1 MDDGA
6 YMRRALK
13 LAEKGMGWTSPN
25 PIVGAVIV
33 KNGRIIG
40 EGYHLRYGEKHAE
53 RNALDSCRESPTGA
67 VMYVTLEPCCHY
79 GKQPPC
85 VEAILEAGIRRIVI
99 GSSDPNPKVSGKG
112 VRILREHGV
121 EVTEHV
127 EEAACD
133 ALNQIFFH
141 YIRTGQPYVAM
152 KYAMTMDGKIAAY
165 TGKSQWVT
173 GTKAREHVQRLRQQ
187 YSGIMVGM
195 GTVLADDPSLT
206 CRIRGGKNPVR
217 IICDSM
223 LRTPL
228 DSRLIETAGEVP
240 TILATACKDPSR
252 CGVYQ
257 DKGCRV
263 LTVPGADGRVDLQ
276 ELVRTLGRMEI
287 DSILLEG
294 GGTLNWSALRSGI
307 VQKVFC
313 YMAPKLFGG
322 AKAKTPV
329 EGSGCADPNEAVK
342 IKEIKI
348 RQIGEDYLMEG
359 MVDRDVYRDH

>member
-1 MDDGA
+1 
-6 YMRRALK
+6 
-13 LAEKGMGWTSPN
+13 
-25 PIVGAVIV
+25 
-33 KNGRIIG
+33 
-40 EGYHLRYGEKHAE
+40 
-53 RNALDSCRESPTGA
+53 
-67 VMYVTLEPCCHY
+67 
-79 GKQPPC
+79 
-85 VEAILEAGIRRIVI
+85 
-99 GSSDPNPKVSGKG
+99 
-112 VRILREHGV
+112 
-121 EVTEHV
+121 
-127 EEAACD
+127 
-133 ALNQIFFH
+133 
-141 YIRTGQPYVAM
+141 
-152 KYAMTMDGKIAAY
+152 
-165 TGKSQWVT
+165 
-173 GTKAREHVQRLRQQ
+173 
-187 YSGIMVGM
+187 M

-329 EGSGCADPNEAVK
+329 EGSGCADPDEAVK

>member
-1 MDDGA
+1 M
-6 YMRRALK
+6 
-13 LAEKGMGWTSPN
+13 
-25 PIVGAVIV
+25 
-33 KNGRIIG
+33 
-40 EGYHLRYGEKHAE
+40 
-53 RNALDSCRESPTGA
+53 
-67 VMYVTLEPCCHY
+67 
-79 GKQPPC
+79 
-85 VEAILEAGIRRIVI
+85 
-99 GSSDPNPKVSGKG
+99 
-112 VRILREHGV
+112 

-263 LTVPGADGRVDLQ
+263 LTVPGADGRVGSSGAGEDAGQDGDRQHPPGRRRYLK
-276 ELVRTLGRMEI
+276 LVCSEVGDCAEGF
-287 DSILLEG
+287 LLH
-294 GGTLNWSALRSGI
+294 
-307 VQKVFC
+307 
-313 YMAPKLFGG
+313 G
-322 AKAKTPV
+322 AKAFRRCKGKDTC
-329 EGSGCADPNEAVK
+329 GGQWM
-342 IKEIKI
+342 
-348 RQIGEDYLMEG
+348 R
-359 MVDRDVYRDH
+359 